1 MTVQGP
7 RPRLT
12 GIRGQED
19 DKSKN
24 SGTTTLKENIEYDWV
39 QVQWSLPTDKVISK

>member
-1 MTVQGP
+1 MNAQVP

-19 DKSKN
+19 DESEN
-24 SGTTTLKENIEYDWV
+24 SGTTTLKEDVEYNWV
-39 QVQWSLPTDKVISK
+39 QVQ